1 MGNSC
6 NCVLLVCLYYFKMP
20 PTEQQTLPIGES
32 TLKSIGDLKT
42 LNKAIKFPVVSD
54 TVKKATD
61 VVTQI
66 SENAHVETARQ
77 YLQDGIKTLSET
89 EAFTNIQGKVKELNE
104 NPRVQEVITNI
115 NLKEKVDRL
124 DTFAADGIENLA
136 SAVPSLR
143 APTPQ
148 LVETAKDTANS
159 YLYLA
164 TEYLASFSVAQ
175 ISLRVAE
182 GTTDMLKADSDDGLM
197 ASTSTKIK
205 QVRRAIR
212 AVKRAGERKSILEKD
227 PVARTG
233 IVGSIV
239 SLLHV
244 NTILSYLG
252 LRLEAKEEDSE
263 DSEVIEPMEVD
274 EAEDVE
280 TPMEHDEVNEVE
292 ATEDKPAIEE
302 PAIEEPA
309 VEVSK
314 TEEEAVAE
322 EVADDGDDNHRHI
335 ADLKGD
341 LEGYKSEEDPDYDPA
356 RDEDV
361 EAEDEL
367 ADSRELSE
375 DENEMLKDEKEDTEV
390 VMEETKTTAVSDEI
404 KDKEVIEEELENKE
418 VTEDDKVV
426 TVDETKEKD
435 ASLDEIK
442 EKDVSLDEIKEKDV
456 SLDEIKDKDVSLEE
470 YNVSLDESK
479 DKDISLEEIK
489 DKVVSEDE
497 KEKVSEDEK
506 DDDVSE
512 DEAIIEEAVEIEED
526 VIVEED
532 KLVEVTEDIEDIED
546 SDEEELQRSRPG
558 VNPLL

>member
-1 MGNSC
+1 MGDIYLSYIFIIKSIS
-6 NCVLLVCLYYFKMP
+6 LLRYKMP
-20 PTEQQTLPIGES
+20 PTEQQTVPLSES
-32 TLKSIGDLKT
+32 TIKSIGDLKT
-42 LNKAIKFPVVSD
+42 VSKAIKFPVVSD
-54 TVKKATD
+54 TVKAATD

-66 SENAHVETARQ
+66 SENTHVETARQ

-89 EAFTNIQGKVKELNE
+89 ETFNNIQGKVKELNE

-115 NLKEKVDRL
+115 NLKEKVERL
-124 DTFAADGIENLA
+124 DTFAADGIESLA

-182 GTTDMLKADSDDGLM
+182 RTLSLAEGTTDMLKADSDDGLL

-233 IVGSIV
+233 IVGSIA
-239 SLLHV
+239 SLLYV

-252 LRLEAKEEDSE
+252 LRLEAKQEDSE
-263 DSEVIEPMEVD
+263 DSEIIDPMEVD
-274 EAEDVE
+274 EAEDLE
-280 TPMEHDEVNEVE
+280 APMDHVEVNEVE
-292 ATEDKPAIEE
+292 APEDELVV
-302 PAIEEPA
+302 EEPA
-309 VEVSK
+309 VEAIK
-314 TEEEAVAE
+314 TEEEAEVE
-322 EVADDGDDNHRHI
+322 ETTEVEETADDGDDNHRHI

-361 EAEDEL
+361 EAEDEQ
-367 ADSRELSE
+367 ADKELSE
-375 DENEMLKDEKEDTEV
+375 EETEVSEDEKEDNEV
-390 VMEETKTTAVSDEI
+390 VVGETNTT
-404 KDKEVIEEELENKE
+404 
-418 VTEDDKVV
+418 DDKVV
-426 TVDETKEKD
+426 TVDE
-435 ASLDEIK
+435 I
-442 EKDVSLDEIKEKDV
+442 KDVSLDET
-456 SLDEIKDKDVSLEE
+456 KDKDVSLEE
-470 YNVSLDESK
+470 TKDKEASLDESK
-479 DKDISLEEIK
+479 DKDMYMEEIK
-489 DKVVSEDE
+489 DKDVSEDE
-497 KEKVSEDEK
+497 KEKVSEDELK
-506 DDDVSE
+506 DNDVSD

-526 VIVEED
+526 VIVEKD
-532 KLVEVTEDIEDIED
+532 KLVEVTEDIDD
-546 SDEEELQRSRPG
+546 SDEEESPRTRSG
-558 VNPLL
+558 ANPLLLL